1 MSNEFKVGEII
12 KVQVIGSQHYGIFIK
27 ALDDET
33 YTGLIHISEISND
46 FIKDVSKVSKIGD
59 IIYAKI
65 LDVDNASK
73 HLKLS
78 IKATLPKTRYK
89 SNYIKQKNDSKYS
102 DFTPLEQRLNNWII
116 EQLKEKRN
124 ND

>member
-1 MSNEFKVGEII
+1 MKEFKVGEII

-27 ALDDET
+27 SLDDET

-46 FIKDVSKVSKIGD
+46 FVKDVSKVSQVGD

-65 LDVDNASK
+65 LDLDKPSK

-78 IKATLPKTRYK
+78 IKATQPKNRYK

-102 DFTPLEQRLNNWII
+102 DFKPLEMRLNNWIG
-116 EQLKEKRN
+116 EQLKEKRK
-124 ND
+124 DD

>member
-1 MSNEFKVGEII
+1 MDEFKVGEII

-46 FIKDVSKVSKIGD
+46 FIKDVSKVSKVGD

-78 IKATLPKTRYK
+78 IKATLPKTRI
-89 SNYIKQKNDSKYS
+89 N
-102 DFTPLEQRLNNWII
+102 
-116 EQLKEKRN
+116 
-124 ND
+124 

>member
-1 MSNEFKVGEII
+1 MDEFKVGEII